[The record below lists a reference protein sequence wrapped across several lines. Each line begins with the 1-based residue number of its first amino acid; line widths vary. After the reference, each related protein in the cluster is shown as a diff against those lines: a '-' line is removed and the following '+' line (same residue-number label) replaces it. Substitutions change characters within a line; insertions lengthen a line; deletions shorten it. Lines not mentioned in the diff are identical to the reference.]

1 MNKTK
6 ITALLLSVVML
17 AGIISGCSKSFNVT
31 ADKFVKACEKLG
43 LEEYVDTQMQYP
55 DLSDAENGFYIMTD
69 DEDEIGDLTGDSF
82 TDLLNLM
89 DLNDDIGA
97 DDISSIAA
105 AVKCTS
111 LDDITGKDS
120 LADMKFNGALAL
132 QITLK
137 NENLAKD
144 IIDGADDVLGIGG
157 IMTKHLS
164 GKEYYCSGK
173 EGYIRL
179 HVDIAE
185 LIKVFLNDDTAV
197 KQFKNNFGWDPE
209 EFFDGVKGDIAVS
222 IDVRGANVFVLLGCA
237 LNTKPVVYEDF
248 LKAFFLTND
257 PMKIP
262 DNNKLY
268 QDLADLLPSLL
279 KLFIKDT
286 GESGSCG
293 TIPKGNGQKVGIS
306 LPTKDLKRWDQD
318 GENMRKGLKA
328 KGYSVDLQ
336 YAENDVSKQISQID
350 NMINSGCK
358 VLIIAAIDSPSL
370 INVLEKAHQ
379 KNIPV
384 IAYDN
389 LIMESEYVDY
399 YVTFDSYMTG
409 VLQAEYI
416 INKLDLK
423 NSKGPFT
430 IEFTAGEPGDF
441 NAVYYYTGAR
451 DALYSYIHNGRLK
464 VVSGMDDF
472 TLAATDGWM
481 TDKAQAR
488 AEDII
493 TRFYS
498 NGTQIDA
505 WLCANDSTA
514 LGVANALEAKYTGKY
529 PIITGQ
535 DCEIAN
541 VKNIIN
547 GKQSMSVFRDTRTLA
562 SRAVLMADQII
573 SGQDVETNDTVTF
586 DNGKK
591 VVPAY
596 LCVPVVVTADNYKEI
611 LIDSG
616 YYAADQLA

>member
-55 DLSDAENGFYIMTD
+55 NLSDAENGFYIMTD
-69 DEDEIGDLTGDSF
+69 DEDEIGNLTGDSF

-293 TIPKGNGQKVGIS
+293 TIPKGNGQKVEIGRQVAINYTGRLLNGKVFDTSLENVAKENEIYDSRRPYEPLSYRVGEQSLIRGWEKGIINQ
-306 LPTKDLKRWDQD
+306 PA
-318 GENMRKGLKA
+318 G
-328 KGYSVDLQ
+328 
-336 YAENDVSKQISQID
+336 SKLT
-350 NMINSGCK
+350 
-358 VLIIAAIDSPSL
+358 LIIPSALGYGPQDLGIIPANSSL
-370 INVLEKAHQ
+370 I
-379 KNIPV
+379 
-384 IAYDN
+384 
-389 LIMESEYVDY
+389 
-399 YVTFDSYMTG
+399 FD
-409 VLQAEYI
+409 
-416 INKLDLK
+416 
-423 NSKGPFT
+423 
-430 IEFTAGEPGDF
+430 IE
-441 NAVYYYTGAR
+441 
-451 DALYSYIHNGRLK
+451 I
-464 VVSGMDDF
+464 VS
-472 TLAATDGWM
+472 
-481 TDKAQAR
+481 
-488 AEDII
+488 
-493 TRFYS
+493 
-498 NGTQIDA
+498 
-505 WLCANDSTA
+505 
-514 LGVANALEAKYTGKY
+514 
-529 PIITGQ
+529 
-535 DCEIAN
+535 
-541 VKNIIN
+541 VK
-547 GKQSMSVFRDTRTLA
+547 
-562 SRAVLMADQII
+562 
-573 SGQDVETNDTVTF
+573 
-586 DNGKK
+586 
-591 VVPAY
+591 
-596 LCVPVVVTADNYKEI
+596 
-611 LIDSG
+611 
-616 YYAADQLA
+616 